1 MGNLARP
8 VACPYVEAMTD
19 RKLPTD
25 SSHGDVDSFL
35 KRVAAAPPP
44 PRSGRGRL
52 VFAMDATASREA
64 TWTQAQAIHADMFR
78 ATRDL
83 GGLDIQLVYYRGFGE
98 CRAAKWTSDA
108 DRLLAQLRH
117 VQCVG
122 GQTQIGK
129 ILSHALAETK
139 KARVHA
145 VVFVGDC
152 MEESVDH
159 LCGMAGELGVMGVP
173 LFVFQ
178 EGGDE
183 IAHRAFVQMAKVSG
197 GACCRFDPSA
207 AGQLRDL
214 LSAVAI
220 FAAGGRA
227 ALMDYGKKTGGVT
240 LQLTHQMGGGRS

>member
-1 MGNLARP
+1 
-8 VACPYVEAMTD
+8 MTD
-19 RKLPTD
+19 DKLPTD
-25 SSHGDVDSFL
+25 YPHGDVEAFL
-35 KRVAAAPPP
+35 KRVAAAPNPA
-44 PRSGRGRL
+44 RSGRGRL
-52 VFAMDATASREA
+52 IFAMDATASREA
-64 TWTQAQAIHADMFR
+64 TWTQAQAIHADMFK
-78 ATRDL
+78 AAADL
-83 GGLDIQLVYYRGFGE
+83 GGLDVQLVYYRGFGE
-98 CRAAKWTSDA
+98 CRAAKWTADP

-129 ILSHALAETK
+129 ILGHALAETK

-145 VVFVGDC
+145 IVFVGDC
-152 MEESVDH
+152 MEENVDA
-159 LCGMAGELGVMGVP
+159 LSAQAGQLGVLGVP

-183 IAHRAFVQMAKVSG
+183 IAHRAFVHMAKLSG

-214 LSAVAI
+214 LKAVAV

-227 ALMDYGKKTGGVT
+227 ALMDYGKKTGGVA
-240 LQLTHQMGGGRS
+240 LRLTHQMGGG